1 MKVIL
6 LEDVS
11 NLGEMGETVTVKDG
25 YARNFLIPR
34 KLALPA
40 TARNLKVQEHHLK
53 GLEQKREQAIENA
66 KSMSDKLA
74 GVSLSFSR
82 KVGEKGRLF
91 GSVTNMDIASALAN
105 DGIDIDR
112 RQIILEEH
120 IKQLGEHEVTV
131 KLRSEVSTT
140 ITVTVLPEEGSE
152 LPLEP
157 AEGEEAAEGAEPVDE
172 SAEAAEEAPEA
183 EAAPEAAEADAAP
196 QAADAAEGEEPAPSD
211 VEGAEGPEPVEG
223 VEGEE
228 KTEES

>member
-53 GLEQKREQAIENA
+53 SLERKRELAIENA
-66 KSMSDKLA
+66 RSMSDKLT

-91 GSVTNMDIASALAN
+91 GSVTNMDIANALAN

-131 KLRSEVSTT
+131 KLRSEVATT

-157 AEGEEAAEGAEPVDE
+157 AEGEEAAEGPE
-172 SAEAAEEAPEA
+172 SVEGAEEAPAEEAAAEETPEETVQEAGKAAADEPVEA
-183 EAAPEAAEADAAP
+183 EAEGSEPAEEAAET
-196 QAADAAEGEEPAPSD
+196 
-211 VEGAEGPEPVEG
+211 VEGTE
-223 VEGEE
+223 EE
-228 KTEES
+228 KTEEG